1 MKSRDNRFKDAVDPS
16 AGSGQD
22 LRQRAEALAGE
33 RAVRTP
39 EDSAAL
45 SPEEIRKTIHELR
58 VHQIELEMQ
67 NEELRTAQAQI
78 EAGRARYLDLYD
90 LAPVGYCTL
99 SEQGMILEA
108 NLTAATLLGTARGA
122 LIKQPISRFILKED
136 QDIYYLHRKKLFE
149 TGEPQECDLRMGKP
163 DGTNFWAHLSAIAAQ
178 GEDGAPVCRCVLS
191 DITER
196 KRSDSVLAF
205 LAQSSP
211 NSASGDFFQV
221 LARYI
226 SETLD
231 MGFVCI
237 DRLDG
242 DNLTAHTE
250 AVYSNGRFEDN
261 VSYALKDT
269 PCGEVV
275 GKQVCCFPASIKN
288 LFPNDAVLQQMEA
301 ESYIGVTLWSH
312 DGRPIGLIAV
322 IGARP
327 MTNRPQAES
336 LLRLV
341 AVRAAA
347 ELERKQ
353 AEEALRQSE
362 EHFRNAFEH
371 SAIGMALVSPEG
383 NWLKVNKW
391 VYDIVGYT
399 ADELMAKTFQDI
411 THTQDLDTDLAF
423 VRQML
428 AGEIETYQMEKRYF
442 HKDGHIV
449 WVLLTVSLVWDEQG
463 APLHFISQIQDITER
478 KREQEAIRESEL
490 KFRTLVEASSSGIWK
505 TDAAGHNTYVS
516 PRWCEIT
523 GISEA
528 AAAGQGWVSG
538 LHPDDRIPVHTGW
551 MKAATASASY
561 SAEFRFVHSDGRFV
575 WVLCQASPV
584 KAGDHVV
591 EWIGT
596 ITDITERKRAED
608 ALRSSRQLLDATE
621 ALSAVGGWE
630 WDVATQAMTWTDGT
644 YRIHDF
650 DPAAVPSGSPE
661 HIARSLACYDPGDR
675 PRVEEAFRRCVEA
688 GEPYDLEC
696 GFTTAKGRQLSVRTM
711 GRAIREN
718 GRVVKV
724 LGNLQ
729 DITEQKRA
737 KEEVARITGLLRD
750 VVDMVPAY
758 ICAKNSEGRFLL
770 VNRKLADFYGI
781 PVDTMTGMLHA
792 DLCEDE
798 KELRAMLAADRQVIE
813 SGRAEVIPEETMK
826 KPDGSI
832 TVLETSKIPFTADG
846 KPAVLIAAADITERK
861 RAEETLWQSR
871 ALLRLVLDN
880 IPVRVFWKDRDLN
893 YLGCNLVFARDA
905 GLEDPQQL
913 IGKDD
918 FAMGWHEQAELY
930 RRDDRRVIETGE
942 PLLLIEELQT
952 TPTGDTIH
960 LLTSKVPLRDVQ
972 GTVIG
977 VLGTYM
983 DVTELKRAEEALKD
997 ASVRVSLATKAAGV
1011 GVWEHDLVHNRLEW
1025 DEQMFAL

>member
-1 MKSRDNRFKDAVDPS
+1 MKNQDNRSKEAVDSS

-22 LRQRAEALAGE
+22 LRQRAEALARE

-45 SPEEIRKTIHELR
+45 SPEEVRKTIHELR

-99 SEQGMILEA
+99 SEQGLILEA
-108 NLTAATLLGTARGA
+108 NLTAATLLGTARGS

-149 TGEPQECDLRMGKP
+149 TGAPQECELRMGKP
-163 DGTNFWAHLSAIAAQ
+163 DGTNFWAHLSATA
-178 GEDGAPVCRCVLS
+178 APVCRVVIN

-196 KRSDSVLAF
+196 KRSESVLAF

-211 NSASGDFFQV
+211 NPASGDFFQV

-301 ESYIGVTLWSH
+301 ESYIGATLWSH

-322 IGARP
+322 VGARP

-353 AEEALRQSE
+353 AEEALRQSGE
-362 EHFRNAFEH
+362 RFRAAFEH

-391 VYDIVGYT
+391 VCDIVGYT

-411 THTQDLDTDLAF
+411 THTEDLDTDLAF

-428 AGEIETYQMEKRYF
+428 AGEIESYQMEKRYF
-442 HKDGHIV
+442 DKDGHIV

-528 AAAGQGWVSG
+528 AAAGQGWASG

-596 ITDITERKRAED
+596 ITDITERKQTEAEREKLQAQLTQAQKMESVGRLAGGVAHD
-608 ALRSSRQLLDATE
+608 FNNMLGVIIGHADMLLEHMDTNHPFHADLAEIRKAGARSADLTRQLLAFARKQT
-621 ALSAVGGWE
+621 
-630 WDVATQAMTWTDGT
+630 VAPKVLDLNETVESMLKLLQRLIGEDIDLLWKPGHGLWPVRM
-644 YRIHDF
+644 
-650 DPAAVPSGSPE
+650 DPAQIDQILANLCVNARDAIAGVGKMIIETGNTVFDEAYREDHAGFVPGEYSMLAVSDDGCGMDSE
-661 HIARSLACYDPGDR
+661 TLSHIFEPFFTTKELGKGTGLGLATVYGVVKQNDGFINAYSEPGQGTTFKIYLPRHRAKEGPLPDKEAIR
-675 PRVEEAFRRCVEA
+675 PAEPGHETILLVEDEPAILRMTTMMLQREGYTVLEA
-688 GEPYDLEC
+688 GTPGE
-696 GFTTAKGRQLSVRTM
+696 
-711 GRAIREN
+711 AIRLAIEHAGDLHLLMADVVMPEMN
-718 GRVVKV
+718 GRV
-724 LGNLQ
+724 L
-729 DITEQKRA
+729 
-737 KEEVARITGLLRD
+737 
-750 VVDMVPAY
+750 
-758 ICAKNSEGRFLL
+758 AKNILSLYPHLKCLFMSGYTA
-770 VNRKLADFYGI
+770 N
-781 PVDTMTGMLHA
+781 
-792 DLCEDE
+792 
-798 KELRAMLAADRQVIE
+798 VIAHH
-813 SGRAEVIPEETMK
+813 G
-826 KPDGSI
+826 
-832 TVLETSKIPFTADG
+832 
-846 KPAVLIAAADITERK
+846 
-861 RAEETLWQSR
+861 
-871 ALLRLVLDN
+871 VLDEGVN
-880 IPVRVFWKDRDLN
+880 FIQKPFSKGDLTIKVR
-893 YLGCNLVFARDA
+893 
-905 GLEDPQQL
+905 E
-913 IGKDD
+913 
-918 FAMGWHEQAELY
+918 
-930 RRDDRRVIETGE
+930 
-942 PLLLIEELQT
+942 
-952 TPTGDTIH
+952 
-960 LLTSKVPLRDVQ
+960 
-972 GTVIG
+972 
-977 VLGTYM
+977 VL
-983 DVTELKRAEEALKD
+983 DQD
-997 ASVRVSLATKAAGV
+997 
-1011 GVWEHDLVHNRLEW
+1011 
-1025 DEQMFAL
+1025 